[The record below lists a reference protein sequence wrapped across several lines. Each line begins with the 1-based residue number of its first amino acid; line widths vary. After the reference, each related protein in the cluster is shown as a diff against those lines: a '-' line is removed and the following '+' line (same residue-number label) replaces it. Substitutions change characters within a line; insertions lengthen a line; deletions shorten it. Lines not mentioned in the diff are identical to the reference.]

1 MRIGVVGMKLGQCEI
16 VTNKHG
22 YQTTPFPKIDLNSN
36 RKALNTLRRI
46 DEWLITNAYNFS
58 SMRND
63 DFMKMQFQ
71 QMSKNLKNLSQSD
84 KDCAEY
90 YLFS

>member
-1 MRIGVVGMKLGQCEI
+1 MRIGVVGMKLGQGEI
-16 VTNKHG
+16 VSNKYG
-22 YQTTPFPKIDLNSN
+22 YQTTPFPKIDLNTN

-58 SMRND
+58 VMRND
-63 DFMKMQFQ
+63 DYMKFQFEI
-71 QMSKNLKNLSQSD
+71 MNKNIKNLSQSD